1 MISKKAIVA
10 LVLIVSASAFA
21 VGAYVY
27 QHNALGEKQAVV
39 ISQSEHL
46 VRMHSPVLGP
56 REAPVTI
63 VEFFDPACETCR
75 AFYPIVKD
83 LMRQYPA
90 DVRLVIRYAP
100 FHRGADQVVKLLEAA
115 RKQDRFVPVLESL
128 LDTQLSW
135 ADHGSP
141 RLELA
146 LRAAAQAGLDLRRAQ
161 ADMATPM
168 MDAVIQQDLQDI
180 NALQVSKTPT
190 FFVNG
195 RPLPSFGAKQLA
207 DLVSQEV
214 AKVKK

>member
-100 FHRGADQVVKLLEAA
+100 FHRGADQVVKLLE
-115 RKQDRFVPVLESL
+115 SL